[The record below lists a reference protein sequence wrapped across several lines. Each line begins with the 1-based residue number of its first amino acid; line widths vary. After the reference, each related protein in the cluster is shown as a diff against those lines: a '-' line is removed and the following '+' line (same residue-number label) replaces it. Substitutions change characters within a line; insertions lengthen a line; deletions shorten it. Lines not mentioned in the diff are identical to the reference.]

1 MGRVSLTITVTARF
15 KDAEMTIDLDG
26 SNAQQVVKLPAQLP
40 FEVPATAEIHGTG
53 FILGALYVT
62 GAPPIPFGVQ
72 VGLVRHNGERPNFVS
87 NDPARRKTVVRHAE
101 NLEAGSGFSVN
112 GEGTVVEISIS
123 DGYEAEM
130 IVIIRRAKKKELTSM
145 AQQTALENAMEKG
158 KYSTLLAQITKSK
171 SRKVGLQII
180 DQAEKLLKSISLPE
194 GSYLNH
200 KELAKLMRWKRVSTD
215 GDYTT
220 VVDCESSPDCP
231 CNAGQAENG
240 EICDVTENVLQEALE
255 GVAPGGALADKWLFQ
270 ALVRVASSVPEGC
283 VWKSGGK
290 FLLTNEERN
299 QSPTAIVNLLERSSQ
314 DSDAS
319 KGIRALVDY
328 TEKVY
333 EFRVT
338 AIQINFHPNEKSS
351 HKQHRDIYG
360 AGQKGGI
367 NCTCSFM
374 KCQGTVCFTMGSTR
388 QILLES
394 MTDSRS
400 KYEKCCEE
408 CTGQKVY
415 RWLPSGSAHFFN
427 DKFNSNHTHGIPQM
441 TQACGPRISIA
452 LLCA

>member
-1 MGRVSLTITVTARF
+1 
-15 KDAEMTIDLDG
+15 MTIDLDG
-26 SNAQQVVKLPAQLP
+26 SNARQVVQLPKQLP
-40 FEVPATAEIHGTG
+40 FEVPATAQIQGTG
-53 FILGALYVT
+53 SILGALYVK
-62 GAPPIPFGVQ
+62 GVPPIPFGVQ
-72 VGLVRHNGERPNFVS
+72 VGLVRHNGDRPNFVS
-87 NDPARRKTVVRHAE
+87 SDPARQRTVVRHGD
-101 NLEAGSGFSVN
+101 NLQAGSGFSVN
-112 GEGTVVEISIS
+112 GEGTVVEVAIS

-130 IVIIRRAKKKELTSM
+130 TVIIRRAKKKELTSM
-145 AQQTALENAMEKG
+145 AQQTALLNAMEKG
-158 KYSTLLAQITKSK
+158 KYSSLLAQITKSK
-171 SRKVGLQII
+171 NRKVELHLI
-180 DQAEKLLKSISLPE
+180 DQAEKMLKTISMAE

-200 KELAKLMRWKRVSTD
+200 KELAKLMRWKRITND

-231 CNAGQAENG
+231 CNAGQAEDG
-240 EICDVTENVLQEALE
+240 EVCSITENVVQEALE
-255 GVAPGGALADKWLFQ
+255 GVAPDGIPADKWIFQ

-299 QSPTAIVNLLERSSQ
+299 QSPTAIVKLLERCNQ

-328 TEKVY
+328 TEKEY
-333 EFRVT
+333 QFRVT

-374 KCQGTVCFTMGSTR
+374 KCQGTVCYTVGSSR
-388 QILLES
+388 QILFES
-394 MTDSRS
+394 MADSRS

-408 CTGQKVY
+408 CTGRKVY
-415 RWLPSGSAHFFN
+415 RWLHSGSANFFN
-427 DKFNSNHTHGIPQM
+427 DKWNSNHTHGIPQM
-441 TQACGPRISIA
+441 EQACGPRISIA